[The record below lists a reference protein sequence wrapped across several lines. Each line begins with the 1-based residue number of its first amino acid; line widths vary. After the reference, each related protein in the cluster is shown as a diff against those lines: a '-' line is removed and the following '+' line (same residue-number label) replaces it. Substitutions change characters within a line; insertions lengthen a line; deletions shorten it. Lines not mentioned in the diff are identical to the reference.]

1 MKQATN
7 KKNTAKLT
15 AALFALILLFPCCM
29 DSGSGGSSS
38 DSSDTIVAPAEPAPD
53 NSDND
58 DSTDDNGDDSG
69 KTEPAEP
76 DAPENSDEIYSADVE
91 SSVVVNLDGTCTV
104 YVENEL
110 AGENISTSE
119 IKELIRGRAELCVA
133 DKMSGYGYVSPSIV
147 NLTVKYSVKDSREI
161 SNTEYRTYVLP
172 PLNAVIAIKDGFI
185 YGAGVNLV
193 QNLDAVSRSEQS
205 GYVEVLISDDGK
217 TIVEGVALESAAV
230 DPEAE
235 YTLKPTGSKVNVIAF
250 IAAKKNLAEKGVKN
264 ITCAY
269 NSSTANF
276 FLDFSENGFGE
287 TIYQKLG
294 IPYGTATS
302 ESNAYFEWD
311 DYGKAF
317 NLPSNYRDYIKTD
330 EYDRHIE
337 IDGVDF
343 LEKPFYYYVW
353 PESYGGNIEC
363 SIPKAFVFGEEVS
376 KVDVSFG
383 KEHNL
388 IDAYKGGIIL
398 KNPAAKI
405 TSGNIG
411 ETNLTGALCTPTI
424 DYDKKLRKF
433 NENTLISY
441 IYTESNLPNLSFSVN
456 FFNISP
462 EEENFFDI
470 GIDKLFENYYRNGAS
485 DKISVFNGVFDGK
498 YYLDSGYMY
507 DEAGNYNE
515 GKVYKV
521 DINVAL
527 LMRAR
532 FENIE
537 ITGDVTTEK
546 EATLSVQNVRF
557 SGNVS
562 GLKSLD
568 GDTGIIDFAK
578 VGPKEITAFSAKIIV
593 GGLENASK
601 ASITGKVLDYYNV
614 DESVLS
620 DVDVYSTSI
629 KTVYSKG
636 TRSSFKNTW
645 TGTTFKSGSSASTN
659 QAWEKKGRG
668 ETVSDSDLISKLDV
682 KAKADNPLL
691 QKLLD
696 ENRPVYG

>member
-1 MKQATN
+1 MKQTTS
-7 KKNTAKLT
+7 KKNTARLT
-15 AALFALILLFPCCM
+15 VALSALLLLFPCCM
-29 DSGSGGSSS
+29 DSGSGGSS
-38 DSSDTIVAPAEPAPD
+38 DY
-53 NSDND
+53 
-58 DSTDDNGDDSG
+58 DSG
-69 KTEPAEP
+69 SNTENNGSWENPDES
-76 DAPENSDEIYSADVE
+76 DAPENPDDIYSASVE

-119 IKELIRGRAELCVA
+119 IKELIRGRAKLCVA

-147 NLTVKYSVKDSREI
+147 NLTVKYSVKDSKEI

-172 PLNAVIAIKDGFI
+172 PLNAVMTIKDGFI

-205 GYVEVLISDDGK
+205 GHVEVLISDDGK
-217 TIVEGVALESAAV
+217 TTVDGVALESASV

-353 PESYGGNIEC
+353 PENYGGNIEC

-376 KVDVSFG
+376 KVDVFFG

-405 TSGNIG
+405 TSSNIG

-441 IYTESNLPNLSFSVN
+441 LYTESNLPNLSFDVN

-462 EEENFFDI
+462 EEDNFFDI
-470 GIDKLFENYYRNGAS
+470 GIDKLFENYYLNGAS
-485 DKISVFNGVFDGK
+485 DKISGFYSVFDGK
-498 YYLDSGYMY
+498 DYLNGGYMY

-527 LMRAR
+527 LMCAH
-532 FENIE
+532 FKNIE
-537 ITGDVTTEK
+537 ITGDVTTEQK
-546 EATLSVQNVRF
+546 ATLSVQNVRF

-562 GLKSLD
+562 GLNFTAT
-568 GDTGIIDFAK
+568 TGGGLIDFAG
-578 VGPKEITAFSAKIIV
+578 VGPKYISAPSAKIIV
-593 GGLENASK
+593 KGVGDKGKFLGRVVDFSGVEETLLKYLDASSSYVRTIYTK
-601 ASITGKVLDYYNV
+601 SGSFSGTQHV
-614 DESVLS
+614 D
-620 DVDVYSTSI
+620 
-629 KTVYSKG
+629 
-636 TRSSFKNTW
+636 
-645 TGTTFKSGSSASTN
+645 TTFKTGSSASTN
-659 QAWEKKGRG
+659 RAWEEAGRNG
-668 ETVSDSDLISKLDV
+668 TLPSDSLSKLDV

>member
-1 MKQATN
+1 MKTQTTS

-29 DSGSGGSSS
+29 DSGSGGSS
-38 DSSDTIVAPAEPAPD
+38 DY
-53 NSDND
+53 
-58 DSTDDNGDDSG
+58 DSG
-69 KTEPAEP
+69 SNTENNGSQENPDEP
-76 DAPENSDEIYSADVE
+76 DAPENPDEIYSADVE

-104 YVENEL
+104 YVE
-110 AGENISTSE
+110 
-119 IKELIRGRAELCVA
+119 
-133 DKMSGYGYVSPSIV
+133 
-147 NLTVKYSVKDSREI
+147 
-161 SNTEYRTYVLP
+161 
-172 PLNAVIAIKDGFI
+172 
-185 YGAGVNLV
+185 
-193 QNLDAVSRSEQS
+193 
-205 GYVEVLISDDGK
+205 VLISDDGK
-217 TIVEGVALESAAV
+217 TTVEGVALESASV

-330 EYDRHIE
+330 KYDRHIE

-353 PESYGGNIEC
+353 PESYGGNIDC

-405 TSGNIG
+405 TSGNIA
-411 ETNLTGALCTPTI
+411 ETNLTGALNTPTI

-441 IYTESNLPNLSFSVN
+441 LYTESNLPNLSFDVN
-456 FFNISP
+456 FFNISS
-462 EEENFFDI
+462 EEDNFFDI
-470 GIDKLFENYYRNGAS
+470 GIDKLFENYYLNGAS
-485 DKISVFNGVFDGK
+485 DKISGFYSVFDGK
-498 YYLDSGYMY
+498 DYLNGGYMY

-515 GKVYKV
+515 GKIYKV

-527 LMRAR
+527 LMCAH
-532 FENIE
+532 FKNIE
-537 ITGDVTTEK
+537 ITGDVTTEQK
-546 EATLSVQNVRF
+546 ATLSVQNVRF

-562 GLKSLD
+562 GLNFTATT
-568 GDTGIIDFAK
+568 GNGIIDFAK
-578 VGPKEITAFSAKIIV
+578 VGPKEIVAPSSKIIV
-593 GGLENASK
+593 NGVKNDTNTKIIAGRVVDFSGVEETLLKYLDASSSYVRTIYTK
-601 ASITGKVLDYYNV
+601 SGSFSGTQHV
-614 DESVLS
+614 D
-620 DVDVYSTSI
+620 
-629 KTVYSKG
+629 
-636 TRSSFKNTW
+636 
-645 TGTTFKSGSSASTN
+645 TTFKTGSSASTN
-659 QAWEKKGRG
+659 RAWEEAGRNG
-668 ETVSDSDLISKLDV
+668 TLPSDSLSKLDV

>member
-1 MKQATN
+1 MKTQTTS
-7 KKNTAKLT
+7 KKNTARLT

-29 DSGSGGSSS
+29 DSGSGGSS
-38 DSSDTIVAPAEPAPD
+38 DY
-53 NSDND
+53 
-58 DSTDDNGDDSG
+58 DSG
-69 KTEPAEP
+69 SNTENNGSWENPDEP
-76 DAPENSDEIYSADVE
+76 DAPENPDEIYSADVE

-119 IKELIRGRAELCVA
+119 IKELIRGRAELRVA
-133 DKMSGYGYVSPSIV
+133 DKMSGYGYITPSIV
-147 NLTVKYSVKDSREI
+147 NLTVKYSVKDGKEL

-172 PLNAVIAIKDGFI
+172 PLNAVMTIKDGFI

-235 YTLKPTGSKVNVIAF
+235 YTLKPIGSKVNVIAF

-353 PESYGGNIEC
+353 PESYGGNIDC

-405 TSGNIG
+405 TSSNIG

-441 IYTESNLPNLSFSVN
+441 IYKESNLPNLSFAVN

-462 EEENFFDI
+462 EEDNFFDI
-470 GIDKLFENYYRNGAS
+470 GIDKLFENYYRKNAS
-485 DKISVFNGVFDGK
+485 DKISMVKAANIPFDAEEYLNGD
-498 YYLDSGYMY
+498 YMY
-507 DEAGNYNE
+507 GKDGSYNDNA
-515 GKVYKV
+515 YDI
-521 DINVAL
+521 DINIAL
-527 LMRAR
+527 LMA
-532 FENIE
+532 EKLTNNLKNINVSGNL
-537 ITGDVTTEK
+537 TSDVET
-546 EATLSVQNVRF
+546 SIIPRNVRF
-557 SGNVS
+557 SVDVS
-562 GLKSLD
+562 GLTFTK
-568 GDTGIIDFAK
+568 TGYGLIDFAG
-578 VGPKEITAFSAKIIV
+578 VGPKWIAALTSKIIV
-593 GGLENASK
+593 NGVKNDGVEKGIFGYAVDFS
-601 ASITGKVLDYYNV
+601 NV
-614 DESVLS
+614 DESLLNQVS
-620 DVDVYSTSI
+620 VKATGVD
-629 KTVYSKG
+629 TVYTKTG
-636 TRSSFKNTW
+636 SFSGSYV
-645 TGTTFKSGSSASTN
+645 TGVHFKTGSSASTN

-668 ETVSDSDLISKLDV
+668 ETVSDGDLISKLDV
-682 KAKADNPLL
+682 KAKANNPLL

>member
-29 DSGSGGSSS
+29 DSGSGGSS
-38 DSSDTIVAPAEPAPD
+38 DY
-53 NSDND
+53 
-58 DSTDDNGDDSG
+58 DSG
-69 KTEPAEP
+69 SNTENNGSWENPDEP
-76 DAPENSDEIYSADVE
+76 DAPENPDEIYSADVE

-133 DKMSGYGYVSPSIV
+133 DKMSGYGYITPSIV
-147 NLTVKYSVKDSREI
+147 NLTVKYSVKDGKEL

-217 TIVEGVALESAAV
+217 TTVEGVALESASV

-353 PESYGGNIEC
+353 PESYGGNIDC

-405 TSGNIG
+405 TSSNIG
-411 ETNLTGALCTPTI
+411 ETTFTGMLYTPTI

-441 IYTESNLPNLSFSVN
+441 LYTESNLPNLSFDVN

-462 EEENFFDI
+462 EEDNFFDI
-470 GIDKLFENYYRNGAS
+470 GIDKLFENYYRKNSTDKLRFSKDETTFDAKEYLNG
-485 DKISVFNGVFDGK
+485 
-498 YYLDSGYMY
+498 GYMY
-507 DEAGNYNE
+507 NENGNYNNNA
-515 GKVYKV
+515 YDI
-521 DINVAL
+521 DINTAL
-527 LMRAR
+527 LMAEKLTNE
-532 FENIE
+532 FENVNIS
-537 ITGDVTTEK
+537 GN
-546 EATLSVQNVRF
+546 ATSEVDTYLTPSNVRF

-562 GLKSLD
+562 GLKFNTTSGSGL
-568 GDTGIIDFAK
+568 IDFAG
-578 VGPKEITAFSAKIIV
+578 VGPKSGITAVDSKVITRSLKSDGTEKYFSARV
-593 GGLENASK
+593 VDFYGVEE
-601 ASITGKVLDYYNV
+601 TVLK
-614 DESVLS
+614 DEVNINSGA
-620 DVDVYSTSI
+620 I
-629 KTVYSKG
+629 ETVYSNKG
-636 TRSSFKNTW
+636 RASEFKEVSSNIK
-645 TGTTFKSGSSASTN
+645 TFKSGSSASTN
-659 QAWEKKGRG
+659 QALGKEGQG
-668 ETVSDSDLISKLDV
+668 
-682 KAKADNPLL
+682 
-691 QKLLD
+691 
-696 ENRPVYG
+696 